1 MCGIVGI
8 IGPDRT
14 AQVTT
19 CDIDRMCQ
27 TIVHRGPDD
36 QGAYVNGSS
45 GLGMRRL
52 SIIDLTTGN
61 QPICNED
68 RTVWVVFNG
77 EIYNYR
83 QLRNELE
90 SAGHRF
96 YTNSDTEVIPHLYEE
111 FGTEFVHK
119 LRGMFAIALYDERE
133 HRLLLVRD
141 RLGKKP
147 LFYALHKDRLLFAS
161 EMRAILAVAPELAK
175 VDHKTLMYFFYFG
188 YIPDPHSVYSTIHK
202 LPPGHILVY
211 QDGKVRVSQYW
222 DVPQFTEDESKS
234 ESEWLEELEH
244 ELAEAVRMRLIS
256 DVPLGALLSGGVD
269 SSIVV
274 AYMARATSAPVKT
287 FSVAFDKQ
295 DFDERH
301 HARMVAQRFGTE
313 HYELTMQPD
322 FWGTLNKLTEL
333 LEEPFGDASLLPTYY
348 ICQLVRQHVK
358 VALSGDGGDELFAGY
373 DRYAINFQ
381 REIFRFIPDWAGRF
395 YRGALFPRLPR
406 HLRGRRF
413 LYNVSLSFRERYL
426 DSVSRLPAHDR
437 ERGIFSREFLS
448 LVEDAES
455 PREIFET
462 YYNHAPSTHPLG
474 KLQYLDMKTNLAADI
489 LTKVDRMSMAASL
502 ETRAPLLDHV
512 FVELT
517 ARVPAR
523 WKLNGRQGKYLL
535 KKLAERA
542 GVPAEV
548 IYRPKRGFG
557 VPLVHWF
564 RNELKSGLHDI
575 LTSPRA
581 LQRGYFNP
589 ASVRHLLDEHARGER
604 DRSGELWLLL
614 IFELW
619 HRNFLEPVRSG
630 TLFAHPWSDSGS
642 LPRGRDTEQPYRP
655 AVCSFAQ

>member
-8 IGPDRT
+8 IGTDDT

-19 CDIDRMCQ
+19 CDVDRMCQ

-36 QGAYVNGSS
+36 QGTYVNGSS

-52 SIIDLTTGN
+52 SIIDLATGN

-83 QLRNELE
+83 QLRAELR
-90 SAGHRF
+90 SAGHQL
-96 YTNSDTEVIPHLYEE
+96 YTNGDTEVIPHLYEE
-111 FGTEFVHK
+111 LGTEFVHK
-119 LRGMFAIALYDERE
+119 LRGMFAIALYDERQR
-133 HRLLLVRD
+133 RLILARD

-147 LFYALHKDRLLFAS
+147 LFYAVHQDRLLFAS
-161 EMRAILAVAPELAK
+161 EIRAILAVAPELAR
-175 VDHKTLMYFFYFG
+175 VDHKTLMHFFHFG
-188 YIPDPHSVYSTIHK
+188 YIPDPHSVYGTIQK

-211 QDGKVRVSQYW
+211 EEGKVRVSQYW
-222 DVPQFTEDESKS
+222 DVPQFSEDESKS

-269 SSIVV
+269 SSTMV
-274 AYMARATSAPVKT
+274 ALMARANSAPVKT

-322 FWGTLNKLTEL
+322 FWRTLNKLTEL

-358 VALSGDGGDELFAGY
+358 VALSGDGGDELFGGY

-381 REIFRFIPDWAGRF
+381 REIFRFVPDWAGRF

-406 HLRGRRF
+406 RMRGRKF
-413 LYNVSLSFRERYL
+413 LYNVSLPFRDRYVDSISHLPGDGRER
-426 DSVSRLPAHDR
+426 S
-437 ERGIFSREFLS
+437 IFSNEFLS
-448 LVEDAES
+448 LAKQDES

-462 YYNHAPSTHPLG
+462 YYNHAPSAHPLG
-474 KLQYLDMKTNLAADI
+474 KLQYLDIKTNLAADI

-512 FVELT
+512 VVELAT
-517 ARVPAR
+517 RIPAR
-523 WKLNGRQGKYLL
+523 WKLNGREGKYLL

-542 GVPAEV
+542 GVPGEV
-548 IYRPKRGFG
+548 IYRPKRGFA

-564 RNELKSGLHDI
+564 RKELKSGLHDI
-575 LTSPRA
+575 LTSPRT
-581 LQRGYFNP
+581 LQRGYFNV
-589 ASVRHLLDEHARGER
+589 ASVRQLLEEHMRGER
-604 DRSGELWLLL
+604 DRSAELWLLL
-614 IFELW
+614 MFELW

-630 TLFAHPWSDSGS
+630 TLFTQSWSDSDS
-642 LPRGRDTEQPYRP
+642 LPRGRNIEQPHRP
-655 AVCSFAQ
+655 AVCTSST

>member
-8 IGPDRT
+8 IGTDGKS
-14 AQVTT
+14 QVMT

-36 QGAYVNGSS
+36 QGIHVNGPA

-52 SIIDLTTGN
+52 SIIDLATGQ

-83 QLRNELE
+83 QLRTELQ
-90 SAGHRF
+90 SAGHQL
-96 YTNSDTEVIPHLYEE
+96 YSKGDTEVIPHLYEE
-111 FGTEFVHK
+111 LGTEFVHK
-119 LRGMFAIALYDERE
+119 LRGMFAIALYDERQK
-133 HRLLLVRD
+133 RLLLVRD

-147 LFYALHKDRLLFAS
+147 LFYAVHKDRLLFAS

-175 VDHKTLMYFFYFG
+175 VDHKRLVHFFYFG
-188 YIPDPHSVYSTIHK
+188 YIPDPLTAYGTIQK
-202 LPPGHILVY
+202 LPPGHMLVY
-211 QDGKVRVSQYW
+211 ESGNVRVHRYW
-222 DVPQFTEDESKS
+222 DVPQFAEDESKS
-234 ESEWLEELEH
+234 EGDWLEQLEQELT
-244 ELAEAVRMRLIS
+244 ASVRMRLIS

-269 SSIVV
+269 SSTVV
-274 AYMARATSAPVKT
+274 ALMARASAAPVKT

-301 HARMVAQRFGTE
+301 HARLVAQRFETE
-313 HYELTMQPD
+313 HHELTMQSD
-322 FWGTLNKLTEL
+322 FWATLNALTEL

-381 REIFRFIPDWAGRF
+381 REIFRFIPRWAGQF
-395 YRGALFPRLPR
+395 YRGTLFPLLP
-406 HLRGRRF
+406 HGMRGRKF
-413 LYNVSLSFRERYL
+413 LYNVSLPFRDRYL
-426 DSVSRLPAHDR
+426 DSISHLPASDR
-437 ERGIFSREFLS
+437 DRSIFSREFLS
-448 LVEDAES
+448 LMEDAQS

-462 YYNHAPSTHPLG
+462 YYDQAPSAHPLG

-512 FVELT
+512 FVEL
-517 ARVPAR
+517 ASRIPAR
-523 WKLNGRQGKYLL
+523 WKLNGREGKYLL
-535 KKLAERA
+535 KKLALRI
-542 GVPAEV
+542 GVPLEV
-548 IYRPKRGFG
+548 IYRPKQGFG

-564 RNELKSGLHDI
+564 RGELKSKLRDI
-575 LTSPRA
+575 LTDPRT

-589 ASVRHLLDEHARGER
+589 VSVCRLLDEHTRGER
-604 DRSGELWLLL
+604 DWSLALWLLL
-614 IFELW
+614 TFELW
-619 HRNFLEPVRSG
+619 HRNFLERARSG
-630 TLFAHPWSDSGS
+630 TLPTRPWSDSGCP
-642 LPRGRDTEQPYRP
+642 PRALNTDQSYGPVP
-655 AVCSFAQ
+655 CISSN

>member
-8 IGPDRT
+8 IGADRT
-14 AQVTT
+14 SQVMA

-36 QGAYVNGSS
+36 QGIHVNGPV

-52 SIIDLTTGN
+52 SIIDLATGQ

-83 QLRNELE
+83 NLREELRL
-90 SAGHRF
+90 AGHQLYSR
-96 YTNSDTEVIPHLYEE
+96 SDTEVIPHLYEE
-111 FGTEFVHK
+111 LGTEFVHK
-119 LRGMFAIALYDERE
+119 LRGMFAIALYDGRQ
-133 HRLLLVRD
+133 HRLVLARD

-147 LFYALHKDRLLFAS
+147 LFYAVHKDRILFAS

-175 VDHKTLMYFFYFG
+175 VDHKRLIHFFYFG
-188 YIPDPHSVYSTIHK
+188 YIPDPLTAYSTIQK

-211 QDGKVRVSQYW
+211 ERGDVRVSRYW
-222 DVPQFTEDESKS
+222 DVPRFTEDESKS
-234 ESEWLEELEH
+234 EGEWLEQLEH

-269 SSIVV
+269 SSTVV
-274 AYMARATSAPVKT
+274 ALMARASPTPVQT

-301 HARMVAQRFGTE
+301 HALLVARRFGAA
-313 HYELTMQPD
+313 HHELTMKAD
-322 FWGTLNKLTEL
+322 FWKSLNTLTEL

-348 ICQLVRQHVK
+348 ICKLVRQNVK

-381 REIFRFIPDWAGRF
+381 REIFRFIPQWAGKF
-395 YRGALFPRLPR
+395 YRSTLFPSLP
-406 HLRGRRF
+406 HGMKGRKF
-413 LYNVSLSFRERYL
+413 LYNVSLPFRDRYI
-426 DSVSRLPAHDR
+426 DSISPLSAADR
-437 ERGIFSREFLS
+437 ERSIFSHEFLS
-448 LVEDAES
+448 LMEDAQS

-462 YYNHAPSTHPLG
+462 YYDQAPSAHPLG

-512 FVELT
+512 FVELAT
-517 ARVPAR
+517 RIPAR
-523 WKLNGRQGKYLL
+523 WKLKGREGKYLL
-535 KKLAERA
+535 KKLAERV
-542 GVPAEV
+542 GVPSEV
-548 IYRPKRGFG
+548 IYRPKQGFG

-564 RNELKSGLHDI
+564 RGELRLGLRDI
-575 LTSPRA
+575 LTDPRT

-589 ASVRHLLDEHARGER
+589 ASVYRLMDEHTRGER
-604 DRSGELWLLL
+604 DRSLALWLLL
-614 IFELW
+614 TFELW
-619 HRNFLEPVRSG
+619 HRNFLELARGG
-630 TLFAHPWSDSGS
+630 TLRARPWSDSGY
-642 LPRGRDTEQPYRP
+642 PPPRP
-655 AVCSFAQ
+655 ADQNRTVACISSN